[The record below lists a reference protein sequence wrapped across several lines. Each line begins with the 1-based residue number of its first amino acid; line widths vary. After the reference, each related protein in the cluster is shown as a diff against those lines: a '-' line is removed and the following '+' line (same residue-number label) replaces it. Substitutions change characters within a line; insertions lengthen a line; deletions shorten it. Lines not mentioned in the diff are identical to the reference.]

1 MSSGRGKS
9 IPRRLFTSVAI
20 SSVTIGLA
28 GCLKE
33 DDPQVRVY
41 NARPNPVTVTI
52 ELYNIESE
60 SEEREFDDRQT
71 IPPSEAHEY
80 VNLYGEGGTKRLV
93 VRTEDGYEGRQEM
106 EILPKSERGGGRGYL
121 SVHVEEDRIEF
132 DQVLA

>member
-28 GCLKE
+28 GCLKG

-52 ELYNIESE
+52 GVYDIESE
-60 SEEREFDDRQT
+60 PEQRVFNDRQT
-71 IPPSEAHEY
+71 IPPSEVHEY
-80 VNLYGEGGTKRLV
+80 MNLYGEGGMKRLF
-93 VRTEDGYEGRQEM
+93 VRTEDGYEGQQEM
-106 EILPKSERGGGRGYL
+106 EILSKSERGGGNGYL
-121 SVHVEEDRIEF
+121 LVNIEEDGIEF
-132 DQVLA
+132 KQALG